1 MEDIKKTIKENFMK
15 IKRYHNKKNIAG
27 MVIRNALKQSGM
39 TKAELCRKLE
49 LEGVAINRDEL
60 LLMEKNK
67 LMIKDFEL
75 VAIYKILKVD
85 LNVLK
90 RYIA

>member
-1 MEDIKKTIKENFMK
+1 
-15 IKRYHNKKNIAG
+15 

-75 VAIYKILKVD
+75 VAICKILKAD